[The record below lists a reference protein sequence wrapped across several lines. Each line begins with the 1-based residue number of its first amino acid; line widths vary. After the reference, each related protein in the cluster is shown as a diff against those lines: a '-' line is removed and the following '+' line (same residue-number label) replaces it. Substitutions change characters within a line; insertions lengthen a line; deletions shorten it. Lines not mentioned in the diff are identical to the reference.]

1 MNEFEFKNSG
11 FDCCPRDADGNLVT
25 PDNHPIVRNPDGT
38 VRPPYVPPVTGGTA
52 PEPMN
57 PTPPMNPPADQG
69 ESSIVTPPEGDFNTE
84 AFQGSMQ
91 QILSDNIGQFVVC
104 EFIIGTGPALT
115 VKEGVLYSVGR
126 SFLVLYEELNR
137 NYVVCDMFSIKF
149 VTFYLPGQR
158 PRRYTS
164 GGAATA
170 GGRMRR

>member
-25 PDNHPIVRNPDGT
+25 PDNTPIVRNPDGT
-38 VRPPYVPPVTGGTA
+38 IRPPYTPPETGGVA
-52 PEPMN
+52 PS
-57 PTPPMNPPADQG
+57 PMNPPIDQG
-69 ESSIVTPPEGDFNTE
+69 ENSIVTPPEGEFNTE

-104 EFIIGTGPALT
+104 EFIIGTGPTLT

-126 SFLVLYEELNR
+126 SFIVLYEELNR
-137 NYVVCDMFSIKF
+137 NYVVCDIFSIKF

-164 GGAATA
+164 GGATTA